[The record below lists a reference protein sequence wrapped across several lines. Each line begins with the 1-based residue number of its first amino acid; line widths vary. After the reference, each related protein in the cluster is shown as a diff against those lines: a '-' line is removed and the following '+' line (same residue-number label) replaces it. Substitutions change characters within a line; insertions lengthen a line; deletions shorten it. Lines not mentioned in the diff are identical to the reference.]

1 MAGPLRDSFKD
12 ARAIVQ
18 AVRDA
23 TAAAA
28 SASAPRAAARAS
40 RAEIE
45 AALSAF
51 VREYLRA
58 DAWRIVVPGEHTGGI
73 SHQSLL
79 GVLASQGRDFLQSTV
94 QLYQAVTIALR
105 REFIGG
111 DRVPTIEQM
120 KRASETPLLDHIEL
134 RFSKRGNADISV
146 TRLDAE
152 YAARKSRLGRGA
164 QPIGVASGELRRAFS
179 RAAKV
184 KWLK

>member
-23 TAAAA
+23 TAA

-58 DAWRIVVPGEHTGGI
+58 DAWRIAVPGEHTGGI

-111 DRVPTIEQM
+111 DRVPTVEQM
-120 KRASETPLLDHIEL
+120 KRAAEAPLLDHVEL
-134 RFSKRGNADISV
+134 RFSKRGNADIA
-146 TRLDAE
+146 TTPLTAE
-152 YAARKSRLGRGA
+152 YAARKRRLGRGA

-179 RAAKV
+179 RNAKV